1 MSTEIR
7 DAVETIIPQSLASE
21 EQRDNTRL
29 FRALRHHKPV
39 LEDAD
44 VTRSVTARLGLRKL
58 IGNSPSFLAAKEQ
71 IAAVARYEVSVL
83 LLGDTGTGKELSA
96 RALHY
101 LSARADQPFIP
112 VNCGA
117 IPVDLVE
124 NELFGHERGA
134 FTGAGA
140 ATLGL
145 VQEADGGTLFLDEV
159 DALPSLAQVKLLRLL
174 QEKEYRSLGSTQ
186 IRHADLRVVAAANAS
201 IRQAVADGKFRQDLY
216 YRLNIVPIT
225 LPRLAERLE
234 DIPLLAHHFLK
245 KYADE
250 FEKNV
255 TAFSS
260 DALYT
265 LMQYPWPGNVRELE
279 HIVER
284 AVVLTQE
291 AIIDVKDL
299 RLSESVAPHASSFQ
313 EAKESALAHF
323 ERTYLHALLT
333 ASQGNISQA
342 ARVAQKDRRALRQLL
357 KKHQIDAAYFKPKRQ
372 SYP

>member
-1 MSTEIR
+1 MS
-7 DAVETIIPQSLASE
+7 AETRTAAESLVAHNLPSEAQSE
-21 EQRDNTRL
+21 NTRL
-29 FRALRHHKPV
+29 FHALRHRKPL
-39 LEDAD
+39 LEDTDAIQ
-44 VTRSVTARLGLRKL
+44 SVTVRLGLRQL
-58 IGNSPSFLAAKEQ
+58 IGQSPSFLAAKEQ
-71 IAAVARYEVSVL
+71 IAAVARYDVNIL
-83 LLGDTGTGKELSA
+83 LLGETGTGKELFA
-96 RALHY
+96 RAIHY
-101 LSARADQPFIP
+101 LSVRSGQPFVP

-134 FTGAGA
+134 FTGAGS
-140 ATLGL
+140 ATPGL
-145 VQEADGGTLFLDEV
+145 VQEANGGTLFLDEI

-186 IRHADLRVVAAANAS
+186 IRHADLRVIAAANAS

-216 YRLNIVPIT
+216 YRLNIVPVT
-225 LPRLAERLE
+225 LPRLSERLE

-250 FEKNV
+250 FHKNV
-255 TAFSS
+255 TAFSG

-284 AVVLTQE
+284 AVVLAQE
-291 AIIDVKDL
+291 VIIDVPDL
-299 RLSESVAPHASSFQ
+299 RLTDSVAPHAPSSFQ

-333 ASQGNISQA
+333 SSQGNISQA
-342 ARVAQKDRRALRQLL
+342 ARIARKDRRALRQLL
-357 KKHQIDAAYFKPKRQ
+357 KKHQIDAASFKSRHL
-372 SYP
+372 SR